1 MLMRVLSLE
10 EKIDMTTE
18 QIYAKLLPIVKTY
31 LPEDVSEEEVS
42 PDKDLTGELNINS
55 AHLVDVVLDVEDE
68 FDVEFAN
75 ADMENLRTIND
86 AIDIIKQKLKTK

>member
-1 MLMRVLSLE
+1 
-10 EKIDMTTE
+10 MTTE

-31 LPEDVSEEEVS
+31 LPEDVSEDEITS
-42 PDKDLTGELNINS
+42 DKDLTGELNINS

-75 ADMENLRTIND
+75 ADMENLRTMND
-86 AIDIIKQKLKTK
+86 AIDIIKQKLNTK

>member
-1 MLMRVLSLE
+1 VLSLE

-18 QIYAKLLPIVKTY
+18 QIYAKLLPIIKTY
-31 LPEDVSEEEVS
+31 LPEDVSEEDIA
-42 PDKDLTGELNINS
+42 PNKDLTGELNINS

-86 AIDIIKQKLKTK
+86 AIEIIKQKLKTE

>member
-68 FDVEFAN
+68 FDVAFEN
-75 ADMENLRTIND
+75 TDMENLRTIND
-86 AIDIIKQKLKTK
+86 AIAIIKEKLK